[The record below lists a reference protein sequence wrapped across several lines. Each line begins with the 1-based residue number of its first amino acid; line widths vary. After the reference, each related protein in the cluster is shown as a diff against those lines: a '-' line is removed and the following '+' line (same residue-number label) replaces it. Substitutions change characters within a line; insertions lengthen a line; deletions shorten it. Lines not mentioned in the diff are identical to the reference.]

1 MPDINDAIL
10 QARQQLGGP
19 RGMRSNPMAIPPRLQ
34 AFAARHGMQAAQ
46 DRFAKWRAGGLPGQ
60 QVGGLTGGN
69 TPGDN
74 PFGGAS
80 RGGTTGVG
88 GGVGGGNPMS
98 GDGGMP
104 AGGGLDYEGGPVPG
118 GLPPPS
124 GGIYAGGPTPAYLT
138 KPAAM
143 PLPFNPNG
151 GPLTG
156 NMDQTTG
163 GNTMGNNP
171 FGTTSLGGTTGVGGG
186 AGGGVS
192 VGADGGAP
200 IGPGFGLGGGVG
212 GPMIPPGGGNTTPPW
227 SPLPGGLGPPQ
238 MVKPGGGRVGSPL
251 PRGGILKLPKK
262 GGSATKMKVQSGLG
276 AMNNGALQGF

>member
-1 MPDINDAIL
+1 MPDINQAIM

-19 RGMRSNPMAIPPRLQ
+19 RGMRANPRAIPPRLQ
-34 AFAARHGMQAAQ
+34 AFAAKHGMQAAQ
-46 DRFAKWRAGGLPGQ
+46 DRFAKFRAGGLPGQ
-60 QVGGLTGGN
+60 QGGALTGGP
-69 TPGDN
+69 TAGDN
-74 PFGGAS
+74 PFGTIS
-80 RGGTTGVG
+80 QGGTTGVG

-124 GGIYAGGPTPAYLT
+124 GGIYAGGPTPDYLQSMP
-138 KPAAM
+138 K
-143 PLPFNPNG
+143 PLPVNPG
-151 GPLTG
+151 TGPLTG
-156 NMDQTTG
+156 NMDQVVG
-163 GNTMGNNP
+163 GGTRGDNP

-192 VGADGGAP
+192 VGADGGGP

-212 GPMIPPGGGNTTPPW
+212 GPMIPPNPPW

-251 PRGGILKLPKK
+251 PRGGVLKLPKK
-262 GGSATKMKVQSGLG
+262 GGSNTKMKVQSGLG